1 MSDKIYIGTK
11 QVKNLHL
18 QTASK
23 LEHLLQLAE
32 IEISNYEVLLKNYP
46 EQRLEAF
53 GIPHLNRLR
62 YTREVIQEAIIKK
75 AQGEKCQN

>member
-1 MSDKIYIGTK
+1 MSEKIYVGTK

-18 QTASK
+18 QTAAK

-32 IEISNYEVLLKNYP
+32 IEIANYEVLLKNYP
-46 EQRLEAF
+46 ERRLETV

-62 YTREVIQEAIIKK
+62 YTRDLVQEALNKK
-75 AQGEKCQN
+75 VQGEKCPN

>member
-1 MSDKIYIGTK
+1 MSEKIYVGTR
-11 QVKNLHL
+11 QVKNLQL
-18 QTASK
+18 LSTAK

-46 EQRLEAF
+46 EHRLEAV

-62 YTREVIQEAIIKK
+62 YTRDLVQEALINK
-75 AQGEKCQN
+75 AQGEKCPN

>member
-1 MSDKIYIGTK
+1 MSEKIYVGTR

-18 QTASK
+18 MSTAK

-32 IEISNYEVLLKNYP
+32 IEISNYEVLLNNYP
-46 EQRLEAF
+46 EQRLEAI

-62 YTREVIQEAIIKK
+62 YTRDVIQDALTLKV
-75 AQGEKCQN
+75 QGEK